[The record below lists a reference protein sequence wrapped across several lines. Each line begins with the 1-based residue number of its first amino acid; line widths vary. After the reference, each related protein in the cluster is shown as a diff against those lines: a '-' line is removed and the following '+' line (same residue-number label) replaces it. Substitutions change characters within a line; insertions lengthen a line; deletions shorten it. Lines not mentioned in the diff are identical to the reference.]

1 MKLRLTVLLGAAFL
15 LGVLA
20 WAQAPA
26 TTAPS
31 GELHPNAESAVSQ
44 QSATGKV
51 ISVSDTKL
59 VVEVDSG
66 AQMTF
71 TLDSATAMMPA
82 VKNLKTGDRVSVNYK
97 SQSSGDLQVA
107 SVSLV
112 TPPPES
118 TTTTTTTTTTM
129 PQPDTTA
136 TQPETPAPAQPDAV
150 TAPAPDTT
158 TQTRPATTY
167 PSTAPT
173 TSATPPSDSTT
184 SQPDSYS
191 TSAPTTT
198 TDPNATSTS
207 NALPQTASPLP
218 VLFSLVILAA
228 LAAFTLRVARRQA

>member
-20 WAQAPA
+20 WAQTP
-26 TTAPS
+26 TTTTPS

-51 ISVSDTKL
+51 ISVSATKL

-71 TLDSATAMMPA
+71 TLDSATALMPA
-82 VKNLKTGDRVSVNYK
+82 VKNLKAGDRVSVNYK
-97 SQSSGDLQVA
+97 SLSSGDLQVA

-112 TPPPES
+112 TQPSGSS
-118 TTTTTTTTTTM
+118 TATTTM
-129 PQPDTTA
+129 PPPDKTAMQPDT
-136 TQPETPAPAQPDAV
+136 PAPDAV
-150 TAPAPDTT
+150 TAPEPDTT
-158 TQTRPATTY
+158 TQTRPSTPY
-167 PSTAPT
+167 PS

-184 SQPDSYS
+184 SAQPESYS
-191 TSAPTTT
+191 TTPAPATT

-228 LAAFTLRVARRQA
+228 LAAFTLRMARREA